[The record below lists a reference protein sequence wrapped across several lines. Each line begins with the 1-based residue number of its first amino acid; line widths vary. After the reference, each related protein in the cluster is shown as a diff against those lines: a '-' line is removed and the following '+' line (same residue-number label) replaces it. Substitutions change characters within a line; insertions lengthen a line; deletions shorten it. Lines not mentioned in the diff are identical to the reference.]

1 MGKTAA
7 DNAHKSVVFS
17 RIETGT
23 HRTTNY
29 NRAAVRLSITELR
42 TSRRPFLIFI
52 VSVKKYKAYQ

>member
-42 TSRRPFLIFI
+42 TSRRPFLTFMFR
-52 VSVKKYKAYQ
+52 